1 MSAWCNGCG
10 KILTVDNS
18 YQYEMLSGKKQI
30 QKTYMSNVCRPC
42 KTDHAKNL
50 YNLAKIHSRPV
61 DSKCMCC
68 GRIDKLHL
76 DHCHNTE
83 KFRGWVC
90 KNCNVGIGHL
100 GDKIEGIER
109 ALKYL
114 KKADGRIDDGVVE
127 EALGR
132 ARLPE
137 HHAIVQIGQATW
149 VKCEN
154 SGCGKLAQESGEYIT
169 PAAA

>member
-18 YQYEMLSGKKQI
+18 YQYEMLSGYKQI
-30 QKTYMSNVCRPC
+30 KKTYMSNVCRPC
-42 KTDHAKNL
+42 KTDQAKIR

-90 KNCNVGIGHL
+90 KSCNVGIGHL

-114 KKADGRIDDGVVE
+114 KKANERRDDAIVE
-127 EALGR
+127 EAVG
-132 ARLPE
+132 
-137 HHAIVQIGQATW
+137 G
-149 VKCEN
+149 
-154 SGCGKLAQESGEYIT
+154 
-169 PAAA
+169 

>member
-1 MSAWCNGCG
+1 MSAWCNSCG
-10 KILTVDNS
+10 KILTFDNS

-30 QKTYMSNVCRPC
+30 KKTYMSNVCRPC
-42 KTDHAKNL
+42 KADQAKNR

-61 DSKCMCC
+61 DGKCQCC

-83 KFRGWVC
+83 KIRGWVC

-114 KKADGRIDDGVVE
+114 KKANEQRDNAIVE
-127 EALGR
+127 EAVG
-132 ARLPE
+132 
-137 HHAIVQIGQATW
+137 G
-149 VKCEN
+149 
-154 SGCGKLAQESGEYIT
+154 
-169 PAAA
+169 